1 VGKALNLGSRFRL
14 KEQKNKLVNRQNSSG
29 GQLKKPEFF
38 VLTLRL
44 TNPTGYKQRKV
55 ILAESCLMRI
65 AQQTTKMDM
74 ILKITNQKSQ
84 ITNHIWHYLA
94 AF

>member
-1 VGKALNLGSRFRL
+1 V
-14 KEQKNKLVNRQNSSG
+14 RQFE
-29 GQLKKPEFF
+29 KPEFF
-38 VLTLRL
+38 LLTLRL
-44 TNPTGYKQRKV
+44 AQPTGYKQRKV
-55 ILAESCLMRI
+55 ILPEICLMRI

-74 ILKITNQKSQ
+74 ILKIINHKSQ